1 MWNTNRIR
9 LQNLREGG
17 GWRWPVS
24 AGNAGK
30 PCCAPQESR
39 PGIVCEDQSG
49 RPGCWYQSE
58 RPRPRRSSRF
68 QPRSA
73 DRGALPILACRRLS
87 RCVAWSNSSNRS
99 LTVRVF
105 WPRFPFPA
113 RITRIAF
120 PTAIHCNSS
129 PGLMP
134 NRSAISL
141 GTVNCSLLV
150 TLGMFLLYKGFSPY
164 SRAAAQIARRGK
176 RSAPSRFATNKADQI
191 EFDLFEY
198 QILDYIGQIGILASW
213 K

>member
-1 MWNTNRIR
+1 M
-9 LQNLREGG
+9 QN
-17 GWRWPVS
+17 S
-24 AGNAGK
+24 
-30 PCCAPQESR
+30 SR
-39 PGIVCEDQSG
+39 VPPASEMSKATS
-49 RPGCWYQSE
+49 GCWYQSE
-58 RPRPRRSSRF
+58 RSRPYRSSRF

-73 DRGALPILACRRLS
+73 DRGVLPIRACRCLS

-113 RITRIAF
+113 RITRIAS

-134 NRSAISL
+134 NRSAITL

-198 QILDYIGQIGILASW
+198 QILDYIGQSGYLLLGSRW
-213 K
+213 SPVDTTLKS